1 MILISLQLV
10 HAVSFATLNSDIMLN
25 SEMSNRIKLTIIKT
39 GESIELD
46 QRRVQIREN
55 KNGLMALSY
64 VAPIFEAMG
73 LEDFFDNI
81 DSSGKLTMNI
91 GGTGDVNV
99 NFRGIVEGREKNF
112 SKNIDHKILLLE
124 EPKCHRSAEYVPIKR
139 SSTFRPRGKI
149 SK

>member
-1 MILISLQLV
+1 MLSSEISNKIRI
-10 HAVSFATLNSDIMLN
+10 TI
-25 SEMSNRIKLTIIKT
+25 NRT

-64 VAPIFEAMG
+64 IAPIFEAMG

-99 NFRGIVEGREKNF
+99 NFRGIIEGRGKNF
-112 SKNIDHKILLLE
+112 SRNIDHKILLLE
-124 EPKCHRSAEYVPIKR
+124 EPKCHKPSEYIPVKR
-139 SSTFRPRGKI
+139 TSKFRPRGKI
-149 SK
+149 SD